1 MRLRGTRPGDGR
13 ISECERQAEGGYH
26 KIVEVCHSWNQKP
39 RTLKLIKALRDKGMI
54 TPNIHEGILQ
64 KKKKISSH
72 CLIKERGQEMKTHF

>member
-1 MRLRGTRPGDGR
+1 MGEYPNARDKRR
-13 ISECERQAEGGYH
+13 GGYH